1 MVKYFDEDGWRE
13 GQISSC
19 RKTISLI
26 ENHIQS
32 ALLDMRDDFDGTKDR
47 YINVLLEAKEK
58 IHLEIIEL
66 VKAGEI
72 DIDFDVYSDT
82 PKGKDPDSFSPTLRK
97 YHYILWSKCLPN
109 GKYFLLDL
117 DTPRL
122 LHHKFESGEYFLSSD
137 AITHGYSNVKKMA
150 HIIEQITPEEVQEF
164 DKICSTIGGYI
175 IFPAKRIDNKMTI
188 NGARGCNH
196 KIQDRFDLTLE
207 CIRRFYKHQ
216 PSPLTEVLVRYSQF
230 FNLFID
236 FKGYIEF
243 FLLQDLVTEDCS
255 EVLFW
260 HSFDEFAGAALP
272 KNVKEYLD
280 YKDNVINFVQRRNQ
294 RIRHSLLKRAGTFIS

>member
-1 MVKYFDEDGWRE
+1 MVKYFDEDSWRDE
-13 GQISSC
+13 QILSC

-32 ALLDMRDDFDGTKDR
+32 ASLGMKDDFDGTKDR
-47 YINVLLEAKEK
+47 FINVLLEAKE
-58 IHLEIIEL
+58 IIYLEITEL
-66 VKAGEI
+66 LKASEI
-72 DIDFDVYSDT
+72 DTDFNVYLDT

-97 YHYILWSKCLPN
+97 YHYILWSKYLPN
-109 GKYFLLDL
+109 NKYFLLDL

-122 LHHKFESGEYFLSSD
+122 LHHKFELGEYFLSSD
-137 AITHGYSNVKKMA
+137 AITHCYSNVKKMA
-150 HIIEQITPEEVQEF
+150 HIIKQIRPEEVQEF
-164 DKICSTIGGYI
+164 ERICSTIGGYI

-207 CIRRFYKHQ
+207 CIRRFYKNQ

-230 FNLFID
+230 FDFFVD
-236 FKGYIEF
+236 FKGYIDF
-243 FLLQDLVTEDCS
+243 FLLQDLVTEDYS

-260 HSFDEFAGAALP
+260 HPFDQFSGSALP

-280 YKDNVINFVQRRNQ
+280 YKGTVINFVQSRNQ
-294 RIRHSLLKRAGTFIS
+294 RIRHSQGKQGGKGS

>member
-1 MVKYFDEDGWRE
+1 MVKYVDEDSWRDE
-13 GQISSC
+13 QIFSC

-32 ALLDMRDDFDGTKDR
+32 ASLGMKDDFDGTKDR
-47 YINVLLEAKEK
+47 FINVLLEAKEK
-58 IHLEIIEL
+58 IYLEITEL
-66 VKAGEI
+66 LKASEI
-72 DIDFDVYSDT
+72 DTDFNVYSDT

-97 YHYILWSKCLPN
+97 YHYVLWSKYLPN
-109 GKYFLLDL
+109 GKYFFLDL

-122 LHHKFESGEYFLSSD
+122 LHHKFELGEYFLSSD

-150 HIIEQITPEEVQEF
+150 RIIEQIRPEEVQEF
-164 DKICSTIGGYI
+164 DRICSTIGGYI

-188 NGARGCNH
+188 NGARGCSH

-207 CIRRFYKHQ
+207 CIRRFYKNQ
-216 PSPLTEVLVRYSQF
+216 FSPLTEVLDRYSRF
-230 FNLFID
+230 FDFFVD

-260 HSFDEFAGAALP
+260 HPFDNFEGTALP
-272 KNVKEYLD
+272 QDLEEYLA
-280 YKDNVINFVQRRNQ
+280 YKDNVIEFVKSRNQ
-294 RIRHSLLKRAGTFIS
+294 RIRYSQSKQKENSN

>member
-150 HIIEQITPEEVQEF
+150 HIIEQIKPEEVQEF

-196 KIQDRFDLTLE
+196 KIQDRFDQISDSRMEVSNCMSRNCYQQPEDDESYLQE
-207 CIRRFYKHQ
+207 KHKKYK
-216 PSPLTEVLVRYSQF
+216 
-230 FNLFID
+230 
-236 FKGYIEF
+236 
-243 FLLQDLVTEDCS
+243 
-255 EVLFW
+255 
-260 HSFDEFAGAALP
+260 
-272 KNVKEYLD
+272 
-280 YKDNVINFVQRRNQ
+280 
-294 RIRHSLLKRAGTFIS
+294 LLKEEEKLEYSLNDTISTINIQVDSDSENDN